1 MIKNKTFKN
10 PEEIT
15 EFLNE
20 RDNTLE
26 VYIEV
31 VSITCDNNGLWY
43 LFYKEKD
50 CLSEWLDS
58 QDD

>member
-1 MIKNKTFKN
+1 MINKYKTFKN

-20 RDNTLE
+20 RENTID

-31 VSITCDNNGLWY
+31 VNITCDNNGLWH
-43 LFYKEKD
+43 LFYKEKNG
-50 CLSEWLDS
+50 LFEFI
-58 QDD
+58 

>member
-1 MIKNKTFKN
+1 MKNKHKTFKN

-31 VSITCDNNGLWY
+31 INITM
-43 LFYKEKD
+43 
-50 CLSEWLDS
+50 
-58 QDD
+58 